1 MSYTADAVIVGG
13 SGKPVCISAH
23 RRNGMAPERGCI
35 GFPTLSRK
43 KIVRIQGCQ
52 TFYFFQ
58 NFPPKEISRINRN
71 PALAHQKTFLPEVE
85 LDRGEKV
92 RALSPLG
99 FCPSSSSLSLPS
111 PTKISFIYEL
121 HPTQIGIIFIE
132 PNVTRTLLT
141 LGGPEYF

>member
-43 KIVRIQGCQ
+43 KLSVSRVARL
-52 TFYFFQ
+52 YFFQ

-99 FCPSSSSLSLPS
+99 FLPSSSSLSLPS